1 MESKVETRDF
11 ARLLQCLVETSNR
24 VYELIDGLRD
34 SELRWRNSYDQFS
47 VLENVC
53 HLRDIE
59 AEAYSLRIKQILE
72 ESNPFL
78 PDIDGTRLAT
88 ERRYNS
94 LDARAALHL
103 FTASRIENLR
113 KLEGLAPEQL
123 EREGTLEG
131 VGRLTLGRLA
141 EMMREHDEAHIEDLR
156 VLRQQ
161 LKQHGEAKDLPGSN
175 PV

>member
-1 MESKVETRDF
+1 MRELARKVEEVDF
-11 ARLLQCLVETSNR
+11 EELLQFLQETSNR
-24 VYELIDGLRD
+24 ISELIHGLAD

-59 AEAYSLRIKQILE
+59 AEAYANRINRILK

-78 PDIDGTRLAT
+78 PDVDGKRLAT

-94 LDARAALHL
+94 LDADSALHS
-103 FTASRIENLR
+103 FAASRTENLR
-113 KLEGLAPEQL
+113 KLEGLAAEQL
-123 EREGTLEG
+123 ERDGTLEG
-131 VGRLTLGRLA
+131 VGRLTLGRLV
-141 EMMREHDEAHIEDLR
+141 EMMREHDEGHIEELR

-161 LKQHGEAKDLPGSN
+161 LKQHH

>member
-1 MESKVETRDF
+1 MRELAKKVEAVEF
-11 ARLLQCLVETSNR
+11 EEVLQFLQVTSNR
-24 VYELIDGLRD
+24 ISELIQGLAD

-47 VLENVC
+47 VLENIC

-59 AEAYSLRIKQILE
+59 AEAYTIRINRILK

-78 PDIDGTRLAT
+78 PDVDGKRLAT

-94 LDARAALHL
+94 LDAYAALHS
-103 FTASRIENLR
+103 FAASRTENLR
-113 KLEGLAPEQL
+113 KLEGLAAEQL

-141 EMMREHDEAHIEDLR
+141 EMMREHDEGHIDELR

-161 LKQHGEAKDLPGSN
+161 LKQHHS
-175 PV
+175 V

>member
-1 MESKVETRDF
+1 MKEIAKKIEAVDFEESLRSLE
-11 ARLLQCLVETSNR
+11 ETSNR
-24 VYELIDGLRD
+24 ISELIKGLAD

-47 VLENVC
+47 VLENIC

-59 AEAYSLRIKQILE
+59 AEAYTIRINRILK

-78 PDIDGTRLAT
+78 PDVDGKRLAT

-94 LDARAALHL
+94 LDADAALHS
-103 FTASRIENLR
+103 FATSRAENLR
-113 KLEGLAPEQL
+113 KLDGLTAEQL

-141 EMMREHDEAHIEDLR
+141 EMMREHDEGHIEELR

-161 LKQHGEAKDLPGSN
+161 LKEH